1 MVQQPSVKRVTK
13 PPGTMAVDEGED
25 EKPTKLGQLLAC
37 VTGGGLSPAALGLV
51 VPSET
56 AGAPITADD
65 PDTFSAC
72 AGDSGLSPA

>member
-13 PPGTMAVDEGED
+13 PPGTVAVDEDED

-37 VTGGGLSPAALGLV
+37 VTGGGGPAALGLV

-56 AGAPITADD
+56 TGAPITADD